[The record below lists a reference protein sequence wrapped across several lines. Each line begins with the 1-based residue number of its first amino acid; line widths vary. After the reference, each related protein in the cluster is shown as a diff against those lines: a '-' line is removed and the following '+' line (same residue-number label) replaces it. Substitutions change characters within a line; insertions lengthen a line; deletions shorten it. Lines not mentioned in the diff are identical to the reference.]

1 MGVTSSEPWLG
12 LNLCFSVLVP
22 ALFWAAFCVPCFSL
36 DNTFKKMNT

>member
-1 MGVTSSEPWLG
+1 
-12 LNLCFSVLVP
+12 VP